1 MRVVDISIR
10 KRLWTAVALPMLAAG
25 YLAYAQSS
33 DRFQT
38 YNEMREI
45 VTVSQEMVVLSD
57 IVHSLQVERGLTAGF
72 LGSRGAN
79 NRVELQSA
87 RAASDAAT
95 GRFAAA
101 MDNLG
106 AIADAEIA
114 AHGTQFSAQL
124 SALADM
130 RGSVDTLAAA
140 GGDVFTTYSNAIG
153 TIVDLAGDLSKL
165 TGDAAIAQRMAA
177 YVEVMQA
184 KEMAGQERAL
194 GNGFIVAGHMEPAR
208 FERFTSLAGM
218 QDALVRS
225 AFSAQGAAER
235 TRYETLLDGASG
247 DVATFRTRLT
257 SGGASAELAGLESA
271 RWFAAATKRIEAMK
285 EIENGALKDIGAMA
299 AATAD
304 AAYRSFLLLVS
315 LCLTGGLLMVGLS
328 GLMAMTVVR
337 PIGTMVG
344 AMRRLASGD
353 LDFASIATG
362 RKDEIGA
369 MEQAVEVFHAAAIR
383 NRELEATEAGRR
395 VRAERERVEMQR
407 AAEAE
412 AKTRLVNA
420 TSTFA
425 ASMRR
430 LAAGDMACELHHPLD
445 PHFETL
451 RSDFNGAVRQLR
463 ETLLSVGHSVATVT
477 GGSQEISSASDDLS
491 RRTEQQAASLEE
503 TAAALEEITANV
515 SATSK
520 RATEARDMVRHAR
533 GKADASGKVVQDAVL
548 AMERI
553 DHAARKIGDII
564 GVIDGIAD
572 QTNLLAL
579 NAAIEAARAGQHGKG
594 FAVVADE
601 VRELAQ
607 RSAKAAR
614 EIKELIGNSEDAV
627 GEGVRLV
634 SDTGAGLGEINDLVQ
649 AVNQHMEAIAT
660 AAQEQSAGLLQINTA
675 VNHMDQAT
683 QQNAAMV
690 EEMNAAGAA
699 LAQESANLKGLLVQF
714 QLDEPQRQQRY
725 ASAA

>member
-10 KRLWTAVALPMLAAG
+10 KRLWAAVALPMLAAG

-33 DRFQT
+33 ERFHI
-38 YNEMREI
+38 YGEMSEI
-45 VTVSQEMVVLSD
+45 VTVSQELVVLSD
-57 IVHSLQVERGLTAGF
+57 IAHGLQVERGLTAGF
-72 LGSRGAN
+72 LVSKGAN
-79 NRVELQSA
+79 NGAELTAA

-95 GRFAAA
+95 ARFAAA

-106 AIADAEIA
+106 TAVDADLSQSRAQFTARLSAIMDLRRAID
-114 AHGTQFSAQL
+114 TFSAK
-124 SALADM
+124 
-130 RGSVDTLAAA
+130 
-140 GGDVFTTYSNAIG
+140 GGDVFTAYTETIG
-153 TIVDLAGDLSKL
+153 GLVSLAGELSAM

-177 YVEVMQA
+177 YAEIMQA

-194 GNGFIVAGHMEPAR
+194 GNGFIAAGRMDPAR
-208 FERFTSLAGM
+208 FERFAGLAGM

-225 AFSAQGAAER
+225 AFDRQDETVRA
-235 TRYETLLDGASG
+235 RYEALLADVSG
-247 DVATFRTRLT
+247 EVADFRTRLI
-257 SGGASAELAGLESA
+257 SGGANAELSGLESP
-271 RWFAAATKRIEAMK
+271 RWFAVATKRIEAMK
-285 EIENGALKDIGAMA
+285 EIENGALAEIGAMA

-304 AAYRSFLLLVS
+304 AAYRSFVLLAS
-315 LCLTGGLLMVGLS
+315 LCLAGGLMMIGLS

-337 PIGTMVG
+337 PIGGMVA

-353 LDFASIATG
+353 LNFASIETG
-362 RKDEIGA
+362 RKDEIGD

-383 NRELEATEAGRR
+383 NRELEASETERR
-395 VRAERERVEMQR
+395 AQAERERVEMQR

-412 AKTRLVNA
+412 AETRLIEA

-425 ASMRR
+425 ASMQR
-430 LAAGDMACELHHPLD
+430 LASGDLGCELSQPLD
-445 PHFETL
+445 SHFETL
-451 RSDFNGAVRQLR
+451 RGDFNDAVRQLR
-463 ETLLSVGHSVATVT
+463 ETLRSVGQSVEAVT
-477 GGSQEISSASDDLS
+477 GGSQEVSSASDDLS

-515 SATSK
+515 AATSR
-520 RATEARDMVRHAR
+520 RASEARDMVRHAR
-533 GKADASGKVVQDAVL
+533 GKADASGTVVENAMA

-553 DHAARKIGDII
+553 DHAARQIGQII
-564 GVIDGIAD
+564 GVIDEIAF

-579 NAAIEAARAGQHGKG
+579 NAGVEAARAGDAGKG
-594 FAVVADE
+594 FAVVAQE

-614 EIKELIGNSEDAV
+614 EIKELIGNSEQAV

-634 SDTGAGLGEINDLVQ
+634 SDTGAGLTEINGLVQ

-699 LAQESANLKGLLVQF
+699 LAQESVSLDRLLSQFRLGQPDARAPHNL
-714 QLDEPQRQQRY
+714 
-725 ASAA
+725 AA